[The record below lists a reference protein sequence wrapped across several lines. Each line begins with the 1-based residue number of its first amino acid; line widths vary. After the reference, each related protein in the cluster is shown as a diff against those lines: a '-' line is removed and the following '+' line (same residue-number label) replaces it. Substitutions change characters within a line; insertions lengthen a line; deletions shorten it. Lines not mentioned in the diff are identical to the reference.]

1 MPSSQG
7 AQLSQMIHRKVEK
20 LKKLCEG
27 LDEATASRA
36 PSGRWSPKQI
46 LSHLCGPEGV
56 GFMPTTRTFLEKDIP
71 RLDIE
76 AENPFFTEKRS
87 RMTVA
92 QLLTELEKEYG
103 RMADFAT
110 GLSEEQLA
118 RKAHVPLFKET
129 SIGEYPTLATWIH
142 ALGEHHTGSHID
154 HMREILVALGVSSA
168 GTKGKAG

>member
-7 AQLSQMIHRKVEK
+7 AQLSQMIHLKVEE

-56 GFMPTTRTFLEKDIP
+56 GFMPATRTFLEKDTP

-103 RMADFAT
+103 RMADFVT
-110 GLSEEQLA
+110 GLSEDQLA
-118 RKAHVPLFKET
+118 RKARVPLFKET
-129 SIGEYPTLATWIH
+129 PIGEYPTLATWIH
-142 ALGEHHTGSHID
+142 ALGGHHMGSHID
-154 HMREILVALGVSSA
+154 HMREILVALGVGSA
-168 GTKGKAG
+168 GTKGKTG